1 MNPFTS
7 VLSLEVKGG
16 GTCLELLPLCKGQ
29 LNLQYLYSIR
39 IHGIK
44 LPRKHNHYT
53 NITHVHIPPLIIVLS
68 RHYPDTIIRYNDSTV
83 LVGPGI

>member
-29 LNLQYLYSIR
+29 LNLQYLYSTNQNPWNETPQ
-39 IHGIK
+39 K
-44 LPRKHNHYT
+44 TQSLYKYYT
-53 NITHVHIPPLIIVLS
+53 CAHSSSDNS
-68 RHYPDTIIRYNDSTV
+68 FE
-83 LVGPGI
+83 